1 MPTPFIAVSVTGEQI
16 TSMLAQTFE
25 FGADV
30 TLSVTD
36 GDGVGTKTIN
46 CEGYNRVFLAEGTG
60 TGGDGELDCLELL
73 EVFEQ
78 GLNATHVSPTWYT
91 VSLRSDGYVQIV
103 YAQDPTPGDAVITW
117 TGNEALRNILGFE
130 GSTATMD
137 SSNSR
142 TVVATRHPLGVI
154 YSAGII
160 NSSDWA
166 TTPMDA
172 AFAMTNDGRVYGH
185 ASNRHLVRK
194 RFDLGY
200 HPRTWSDRAAL
211 SAAGSPMF
219 VEGRETEPTVLPDGT
234 SSERENVHRFLS
246 TSRDLPIAMMLGT
259 FQSAATD
266 MAYEV
271 GYQTPESLL
280 MDRAQSPSIAQY
292 RKRSTRAGF
301 ETTLRYRGTRQ

>member
-60 TGGDGELDCLELL
+60 AGANAELDCLELL
-73 EVFEQ
+73 EVLEV
-78 GLNATHVSPTWYT
+78 GLNATHLSPAWYT

-130 GSTATMD
+130 GSTATMNAA
-137 SSNSR
+137 NSR

-154 YSAGII
+154 YSAGVI
-160 NSSDWA
+160 NSTDWA
-166 TTPMDA
+166 STPQDA
-172 AFAMTNDGRVYGH
+172 AFAMTTDGRVYGH
-185 ASNRHLVRK
+185 ASNRHLLRK

-200 HPRTWSDRAAL
+200 HPRTWSDRTAL

-219 VEGRETEPTVLPDGT
+219 DEGYELEPTVLPDGT

-246 TSRDLPIAMMLGT
+246 TARDLPVAMLLGR
-259 FQSAATD
+259 FQDAASY

-280 MDRAQSPSIAQY
+280 MDRAQAPSIAQY
-292 RKRSTRAGF
+292 RKRSTRAAY